1 MRKGT
6 ESSVEISRNCI
17 RPVVRSSAGRS
28 SGAVR
33 LPENAGK
40 AGRPAGTAEGSGVP
54 VGAFRSG
61 RGGFISSGEGK
72 RALKLSPLGATPFR
86 AVEILPR
93 RGIFSDCINGAY
105 CAAFFRL
112 FSARCR
118 KPGSKGE
125 AATSLAF
132 LNVNPVRRTGARR
145 AGCGRGAECFRGKRR
160 VVSDDARKITHERIC
175 YR

>member
-28 SGAVR
+28 NGAVR

-40 AGRPAGTAEGSGVP
+40 AGRPAGTAEGSGFP

-61 RGGFISSGEGK
+61 RREFVSSREGK

-93 RGIFSDCINGAY
+93 RGIFSDCINGA
-105 CAAFFRL
+105 CRAAFFRAL
-112 FSARCR
+112 PQAGIEGRGGNISCVFKREPR
-118 KPGSKGE
+118 PQ
-125 AATSLAF
+125 
-132 LNVNPVRRTGARR
+132 NRRAE

-160 VVSDDARKITHERIC
+160 VVSDEARKIPHERIC